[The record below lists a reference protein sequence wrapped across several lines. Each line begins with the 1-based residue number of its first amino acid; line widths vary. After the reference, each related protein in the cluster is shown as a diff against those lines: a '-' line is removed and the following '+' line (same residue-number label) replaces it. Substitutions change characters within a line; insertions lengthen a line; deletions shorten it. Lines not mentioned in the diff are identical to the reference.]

1 MTRALR
7 SILMPLAA
15 AVIAMITGAIIVSAL
30 GYNPVQV
37 YGSLISG
44 AFVGSFNLGNT
55 LAGAI
60 PLILA
65 GLGVAL
71 AFRAGLFNIGAEGQ
85 YWMGAIAATWCG
97 IHFHTLPGWLHTLVC
112 LVAAML
118 AGALWGGVIPGLAKA
133 YLGAHEVI
141 TTMMLSYISI
151 LFVKYLIEGGP
162 LQETGSTPQ
171 SPAVDAAAQLRQIMP
186 PSELTTGIFIALL
199 AAVVVWWLLQ
209 HTTMGFQLRAVGF
222 NQRASRY
229 AGIRVPLYTV
239 LALGLSGV
247 LAGLAGAVQLLGVD
261 TRLYDSF
268 SAQYG
273 YTAIV
278 VALLAR
284 NHPFGVILAAIFFS
298 ALSNGGQNMQ
308 QVSGVPASL
317 TDVLTGLIVFFV
329 ATERLLP
336 TIGAWF
342 RRRRRGQHTIATP
355 AQGGASE

>member
-1 MTRALR
+1 MKRALQ
-7 SILMPLAA
+7 SILMPL
-15 AVIAMITGAIIVSAL
+15 GASVFAILIGGIIVAAL
-30 GYNPVQV
+30 GYDPVQV
-37 YGSLISG
+37 YGSLLSG

-65 GLGVAL
+65 GLGVAV

-85 YWMGAIAATWCG
+85 YWMGAVAATWCG
-97 IHFHTLPGWLHTLVC
+97 IHFHTLPGWLHTLLC
-112 LVAAML
+112 LAAAMV
-118 AGALWGGVIPGLAKA
+118 AGALWGGVIPGLTKA

-141 TTMMLSYISI
+141 TTMMLSYISV
-151 LFVKYLIEGGP
+151 LFVKYLLEGGP
-162 LQETGSTPQ
+162 LQAPGTNPQ
-171 SPAVDAAAQLRQIMP
+171 SPEVDPSVQLTHILP
-186 PSELTTGIFIALL
+186 PSQLTTGLFIALI
-199 AAVVVWWLLQ
+199 AAVLVWWLLQ
-209 HTTMGFQLRAVGF
+209 HSTVGFQLRAVGF

-229 AGIRVPLYTV
+229 AGIRVPLYIV
-239 LALGLSGV
+239 LALGLSGM

-298 ALSNGGQNMQ
+298 ALNNGGQNMQ

-329 ATERLLP
+329 AAERLLP
-336 TIGAWF
+336 TIRSWF
-342 RRRRRGQHTIATP
+342 RRRRRGQHTTAMP
-355 AQGGASE
+355 VKGGASE